1 LLKDQTVFHFN
12 LFIFLLT
19 IEILSFLG
27 KGYHMELTELFR
39 AVKDGKI
46 DVETAEQQARGL
58 GFVSYLDIA
67 KLDSHR
73 KCRTG
78 VIEAV
83 LADCKEPD
91 DVVEIARVMVSHSK
105 RALITRVSAKHL
117 KALKAAFADD
127 KLEWN
132 SRARAAVVHDGTL
145 APKTGGVVGIISA
158 GTADIPAAEEA
169 RVVASEMGCETVTV
183 YDVGVAGIHRLVPE
197 LQNMKSK
204 NPGAIVVAAGREGTL
219 PTIVSGLVDVPVIG
233 LPVSTGYGA
242 GGKGEAALMS
252 MLQSCSTLAV
262 VNIDAGFVAGAYA
275 ARIANM
281 IASAGTGCKK
291 EQEERS

>member
-1 LLKDQTVFHFN
+1 MDLSNILK
-12 LFIFLLT
+12 
-19 IEILSFLG
+19 
-27 KGYHMELTELFR
+27 

-46 DVETAEQQARGL
+46 DLETAEKQVCSL
-58 GFVSYLDIA
+58 GFVSYSNIA

-73 KCRTG
+73 KSRTG
-78 VIEAV
+78 VIEAI
-83 LADCKEPD
+83 LADCKEPE
-91 DVVEIARVMVSHSK
+91 DVVEIARIMAGECK
-105 RALITRVSAKHL
+105 RALITRVSTSHL
-117 KALKAAFADD
+117 EALMRAFGPD

-132 SRARAAVVHDGTL
+132 SRARTVVIHDGTP
-145 APKTGGVVGIISA
+145 APITGGVVGVISA

-169 RVVASEMGCETVTV
+169 RVVASEMGCETVAV
-183 YDVGVAGIHRLVPE
+183 YDVGVAGIHRLIPE
-197 LQNMKSK
+197 LHKLK
-204 NPGAIVVAAGREGTL
+204 LRNPGAIVVAAGREGTL

-242 GGKGEAALMS
+242 GGGGKAALLS

-281 IASAGTGCKK
+281 IAAAAGTKK
-291 EQEERS
+291 KTEEAEQEEEQETGLEEK

>member
-1 LLKDQTVFHFN
+1 MD
-12 LFIFLLT
+12 LT
-19 IEILSFLG
+19 DIL
-27 KGYHMELTELFR
+27 R
-39 AVKDGKI
+39 AVKDGKMDI
-46 DVETAEQQARGL
+46 ETAEKQARGL
-58 GFVSYLDIA
+58 SFVCYSDIA

-73 KCRTG
+73 KSRTG
-78 VIEAV
+78 VVEAI
-83 LADCKEPD
+83 LADCKEPE
-91 DVVEIARVMVSHSK
+91 DVVEIARVMVAQSK

-117 KALKAAFADD
+117 EALRAVFDQD
-127 KLEWN
+127 KIEWN
-132 SRARAAVVHDGTL
+132 SRARTVVIHDGTP

-169 RVVASEMGCETVTV
+169 RVVASEMGCETVAA
-183 YDVGVAGIHRLVPE
+183 YDVGAAGIHRLIPE
-197 LQNMKSK
+197 LQKLK
-204 NPGAIVVAAGREGTL
+204 AAKPGAIVVAAGREGTL

-242 GGKGEAALMS
+242 GGEGQAALLA

-281 IASAGTGCKK
+281 IAAAGKHCKE
-291 EQEERS
+291 EQTKQEDE

>member
-1 LLKDQTVFHFN
+1 LIKRS
-12 LFIFLLT
+12 
-19 IEILSFLG
+19 ILPGEGWYMDLIDI
-27 KGYHMELTELFR
+27 LR
-39 AVKDGKI
+39 AVKDGKMDI
-46 DVETAEQQARGL
+46 ETAEYQAHGL
-58 GFVSYLDIA
+58 GFVSYSDIA

-83 LADCKEPD
+83 LADCKDPE
-91 DVVEIARVMVSHSK
+91 DVVEIAKVMVVESK
-105 RALITRVSAKHL
+105 RALITRVSPQHVE
-117 KALKAAFADD
+117 ALKQAFGQD

-132 SRARAAVVHDGTL
+132 RRARTVVIHDGTP
-145 APKTGGVVGIISA
+145 APRTGGIVGIVSA

-183 YDVGVAGIHRLVPE
+183 YDVGVAGIHRLIPA
-197 LQNMKSK
+197 LHKLK
-204 NPGAIVVAAGREGTL
+204 ATRPGAIVVAAGREGTL

-242 GGKGEAALMS
+242 GGVGKAALLS

-281 IASAGTGCKK
+281 IAAAYTHGK
-291 EQEERS
+291 EDRAEQDIE

>member
-1 LLKDQTVFHFN
+1 MD
-12 LFIFLLT
+12 LT
-19 IEILSFLG
+19 DIL
-27 KGYHMELTELFR
+27 R
-39 AVKDGKI
+39 AVKDGKMN
-46 DVETAEQQARGL
+46 VETAEQQARGL
-58 GFVSYLDIA
+58 GFVSYSDIA

-73 KCRTG
+73 KNRTG
-78 VIEAV
+78 VVEAI
-83 LADCKEPD
+83 LADCKEPE
-91 DVVEIARVMVSHSK
+91 DVVEIARVMVAQSK
-105 RALITRVSAKHL
+105 RALITRVSTKHFE
-117 KALKAAFADD
+117 ALRVVFGDD

-132 SRARAAVVHDGTL
+132 NRARTVVVHDGTP
-145 APKTGGVVGIISA
+145 APKTGGVIGIISA

-169 RVVASEMGCETVTV
+169 RVVASEMGCETVAV
-183 YDVGVAGIHRLVPE
+183 YDVGVAGIHRLIPE
-197 LQNMKSK
+197 LQKLKAM

-242 GGKGEAALMS
+242 GGGGQAALLA

-281 IASAGTGCKK
+281 IAAAGAYCK
-291 EQEERS
+291 EETMRQEEK